1 MMRVTH
7 DEDTPC
13 SNSTSVTT
21 FLQPLY
27 CTFLYSGRAIEL
39 FSQKQEEEQ
48 AKKKKQEKNKNQRR
62 LNPFLPKNLC

>member
-1 MMRVTH
+1 MMKIPHVLIPPQSLLFYNLFTVLFCTL
-7 DEDTPC
+7 D
-13 SNSTSVTT
+13 ST
-21 FLQPLY
+21 
-27 CTFLYSGRAIEL
+27 RAIEL